1 MKPRGGGRGRPRRLS
16 PTFARLLLAWC
27 SPEPAIG
34 SRSYAGSVQPVST
47 AGQLGRRTCGSVSL
61 PEASKNRA
69 LNGESVTGTRV

>member
-1 MKPRGGGRGRPRRLS
+1 MKPRRGRGRPRHLS